1 MVTGIWLFRDRMVRQ
16 NDAQIWVG
24 WIMEPLNDNS
34 EGELS
39 HNAAK
44 TLIKYSSGNKCT
56 VGDGYMGLELR

>member
-1 MVTGIWLFRDRMVRQ
+1 
-16 NDAQIWVG
+16 
-24 WIMEPLNDNS
+24 MEPLNDNS